1 MASDDPS
8 HRRNQSAS
16 AIPLQD
22 LNSVGASSSP
32 SPSQEQSSSSLGVNT
47 HSSQH
52 RRTLSD
58 RGRALFIRNRD
69 KAENISRQYA
79 PIRERSPSP
88 PPPQPPIAIVTSP
101 SGLTQRIPDP
111 DDEANLSP
119 VEDRGAFQAAIGFA
133 GLSFNAHRDS
143 PTDEEEEDRDHE
155 LDGGGFRDTM
165 PPTVRGTG
173 RASRP
178 KLPSIR
184 TVPSPDPEED
194 MVSIEL
200 RDGPMFFSPISG
212 PAAEDDDDTVPLTDS
227 SRLRAQTLRAPVT
240 PTGQRHDRLKGRER
254 AASNLTV
261 SFSPRHG
268 RSNSRLGDDLR
279 GLEDGNSS
287 QLDGHTP
294 SSSHSR
300 RQRSLSPGE
309 SPFHRTGTMLRK
321 MSQRVV
327 NVSNDSDMLEREA
340 LRQRKSSSVRPMSHI
355 PPSVTELSGSS
366 SFDGNMDGLPRSP
379 TTSEK
384 MPASPVFA
392 MEPERMTP
400 VELPVIDR
408 NPLRGKSLGVFA
420 ANSPVRKRLLK
431 LLVHPLFEP
440 LILLLIVVQTII
452 LAVDA
457 ASSVHDDPRATG
469 WGKNWTDYTLL
480 GIFCVYTFEVGIKV
494 IVSGF
499 IFNPREYSTIDRS
512 VSFRKALANKANEL
526 FALHRKPSI
535 IKGGGVGRVE
545 DAAQQVPPSLLRSF
559 TKQDMGEG
567 DVPGGS
573 RQAQKLR
580 LAHRAF
586 LRHSFNRLD
595 FLAVASFW
603 VSFLLAATGV
613 EARHHLY
620 VFRMLSCLRIV
631 RLLGIT
637 SGTSVIL
644 RSLKS
649 AAPTLLNVGVL
660 IGFFWLL
667 FAIVGVQSFKS
678 SLRRTCVWNW
688 QQEIYPNLLEY
699 NQNQIGSF
707 QFCGGYLSATNGTPT
722 PWLKPDGSWG
732 ADSPKGYYCPR
743 NSTCVE
749 GSNPY
754 NGTMSFDNILQSTE
768 LVFVIMTSNTFSDIM
783 YYLTDSDYLAA
794 ALFFAAGIVIL
805 SLWLLN
811 LLIAVITSSFQVI
824 REESRSS
831 AFMAAEDH
839 DLGDEMETQFAAD
852 RPKRKSR
859 GLKMVYERCH
869 WLWIVVIVYGLV
881 VQCMRTAYIGPG
893 MERFINISELAV
905 MFVLLGEI
913 VFRFAADWRE
923 FPYHRR
929 NWVDLVLAVVTMV
942 IQIPSI
948 RTSGQP
954 YAWLTVFQ
962 IVRIYRVVLAVKLTR
977 DLITLVL
984 RHVSG
989 ILNLILF
996 VFLLTFLAAIFA
1008 SQLFRGQL
1016 PLEDDQGN
1024 TVNVNFGSIY
1034 NSFLGMY
1041 QILSSENWT
1050 TILYDVTRFNVQYHT
1065 AWIGAA
1071 FFILW
1076 FILAFFIV
1084 LNMFIAVIQEN
1095 FDVSEDQK
1103 RLQQVRMFLQQ
1114 RETQLGSSN
1123 SGTLSLSRIFK
1134 FGYAK
1139 RQDPLDFGN
1148 AAVDMLLKDAVVKD
1162 FLDDD
1167 DKEDDQAETSA
1178 APSGGPVKH
1187 TTTDFIRESSGWLEQ
1202 GRDWVV
1208 KKFLRREANPFYAR
1222 LQLSKAYEE
1231 LDPHTLARE
1240 VVEATEQRK
1249 VTQREYLRQHPNYN
1263 VSLFMFG
1270 PDNPVRRFCQRIVG
1284 PGRGSERAQGRAPNP
1299 AIWYGFSIFI
1309 YLAIVAMVILACITT
1324 PLYQQEYFKLHP
1336 GVSTRF
1342 NWFVYSDMGFAA
1354 LFAIEAIIKVVA
1366 DGFFW
1371 TPNAYF
1377 RSSWGFIDG
1386 VVLITLWVNVITA
1399 LYDPGGGS
1407 RAVGAFKALRALRLL
1422 NVSDSARDTFHSVIV
1437 LGGWKVVS
1445 AAFVSLSLLIP
1456 FAIYGLNLFAGQ
1468 MQSCNDGSGAVYNLS
1483 DCVGE
1488 YMTSPYNWEFPA
1500 PRQVGNSYYSFDSFG
1515 DALFILFQIVSQEG
1529 WIDVMNAAESVTGVF
1544 TQPNS
1549 FSRQGNALFFVIFNL
1564 LGAVFVLT
1572 LFVSV
1577 FMRNYTEQTGV
1588 AFLTTDQRSWLEL
1601 RKLLRQVSP
1610 SKRPNTKKKRATW
1623 QEWCY
1628 RRAVTKTGRWQR
1640 AMTGL
1645 LVVHLILL
1653 CLEWYPEPWIY
1664 GRIRDYIF
1672 LLFTVFYIAHIV
1684 IRVIGLSWTRFRK
1697 SAWDVYSVFAVSGT
1711 FVTTIL
1717 MVTNFQ
1723 NRNYVQLHKLFLVAV
1738 ALMLIPRNN
1747 QLDQLFKTAA
1757 ASFTAIANLLATWFV
1772 LFLVFAIA
1780 LSQTFGLTRFNTNE
1794 SGNINVRTV
1803 PKALILL
1810 FRISVGEGWN
1820 QIMNDFSSVEWPYCT
1835 IGDRY
1840 LESDCGSEQ
1849 WAWALFIAWNILSMY
1864 IFVNLFISLIYESFS
1879 YVYQRSSG
1887 LSVISREEIRRF
1899 KQAWAEFDPNGTGYM
1914 SKEVFPRFLGELSGV
1929 FEMRIYDGDFA
1940 VRSLIEDCRVTTGG
1954 LSALPVDGSS
1964 GSFEIDLDKL
1974 NRRLCE
1980 LPVQQIRARRARMNT
1995 FYEEVLVSADPDRG
2009 ISFNALLMILAH
2021 YKVINDNKSL
2031 KLEEYLRR
2039 RARLQRVEE
2048 AVNRNV
2054 VVGFFDTLYWAR
2066 RFRRAMDAKK
2076 SARMTA
2082 IPSFGVPEIF
2092 VHGEDDDVTQAPK
2105 FEVPSLSVTPVDFDP
2120 SDTADSLALGR
2131 APTSGSDAGSG
2142 RSTALGSTMRNRSGS
2157 IQHLGQ
2163 DPDLAVPY
2171 DGSPRLSARH
2181 RPSASA
2187 SSIQPDWHFAAAME
2201 GAAPG
2206 VTPPGS
2212 PGLAPT
2218 TPAPSRSRANSAVS
2232 QNEMSVGCEHG
2243 KDYDDETDEPE
2254 PPETAV
2260 FMMECVDMV
2269 LGDGLVGV
2277 QATRRD
2283 DRYGTA

>member
-22 LNSVGASSSP
+22 LNSAGASSSP
-32 SPSQEQSSSSLGVNT
+32 SQDQSSSSLGVNR
-47 HSSQH
+47 HESQH

-69 KAENISRQYA
+69 KTENGRQYA

-88 PPPQPPIAIVTSP
+88 PLHPIAIVTSP
-101 SGLTQRIPDP
+101 SGQTQRIPDP
-111 DDEANLSP
+111 DDEEANLSP

-133 GLSFNAHRDS
+133 GLSFNAHHDS
-143 PTDEEEEDRDHE
+143 PTDEEEDHDHDHDHE
-155 LDGGGFRDTM
+155 ELRDT
-165 PPTVRGTG
+165 PPSTRGTA
-173 RASRP
+173 RSNRP

-184 TVPSPDPEED
+184 TVQDDPDD

-212 PAAEDDDDTVPLTDS
+212 PSAQDDDDTVPLTDS

-268 RSNSRLGDDLR
+268 RSGSRLGDDLR
-279 GLEDGNSS
+279 ELEDGNSS
-287 QLDGHTP
+287 QLEHTP
-294 SSSHSR
+294 SSTHSR
-300 RQRSLSPGE
+300 RQRSLSPASGE

-384 MPASPVFA
+384 MPASPVFTV
-392 MEPERMTP
+392 EPERMTP

-408 NPLRGKSLGVFA
+408 NPLRGKSLGLFPST
-420 ANSPVRKRLLK
+420 SPVRRRLLK

-480 GIFCVYTFEVGIKV
+480 GIFCVYTFEVAIKV

-535 IKGGGVGRVE
+535 IKGGAGGRGVE
-545 DAAQQVPPSLLRSF
+545 DAGGTAQQVPPSLLRSF

-603 VSFLLAATGV
+603 
-613 EARHHLY
+613 
-620 VFRMLSCLRIV
+620 
-631 RLLGIT
+631 
-637 SGTSVIL
+637 
-644 RSLKS
+644 
-649 AAPTLLNVGVL
+649 
-660 IGFFWLL
+660 
-667 FAIVGVQSFKS
+667 
-678 SLRRTCVWNW
+678 
-688 QQEIYPNLLEY
+688 EY

-768 LVFVIMTSNTFSDIM
+768 LVFVIMTSNTFSDLM

-831 AFMAAEDH
+831 AFMAAGDQ
-839 DLGDEMETQFAAD
+839 DLGDDETQFAVD
-852 RPKRKSR
+852 RGQKGKSR
-859 GLKMVYERCH
+859 GLKRGYERCH

-893 MERFINISELAV
+893 MERFINVSELAV

-913 VFRFAADWRE
+913 GFRFAADWRE

-929 NWVDLVLAVVTMV
+929 NWVDLVLAVITMV

-948 RTSGQP
+948 RNSGQP

-1167 DKEDDQAETSA
+1167 DKADETAETSA

-1208 KKFLRREANPFYAR
+1208 KRFFRREANPFYAR

-1270 PDNPVRRFCQRIVG
+1270 PDNPIRRFCQRIVG

-1717 MVTNFQ
+1717 MVSNFQ

-1899 KQAWAEFDPNGTGYM
+1899 KQAWAEFDPEGTGYM

-2206 VTPPGS
+2206 LTPPGS

-2232 QNEMSVGCEHG
+2232 QNEMVGMFSSSPWG
-2243 KDYDDETDEPE
+2243 
-2254 PPETAV
+2254 AS
-2260 FMMECVDMV
+2260 MERTMT
-2269 LGDGLVGV
+2269 
-2277 QATRRD
+2277 TRRTSQNPP
-2283 DRYGTA
+2283 RRPSS